1 MVQRLNYIG
10 SKYNLLEW
18 IETTIKEVTGL
29 ESLRSVRVADIF
41 AGTGIVSHYF
51 RTIGSIVISNDTELY
66 SSIITR
72 ALATSVYTDRCR
84 DILAELNATTEGRV
98 GYVTTHYSPHGDNER
113 MFFTEENAK
122 RIDFLRT
129 RLEEIRP
136 TITDSEYT
144 FLLASLLVSA
154 DHVSNV
160 PAVYGCYLKNFKE
173 RAVRPLELVPIHEN
187 TDAPAEASV
196 TYNEDVLTLA
206 LPQVD
211 VAYLDPPYN
220 ERQYSKNYF
229 PLNIIAK
236 TPEELEREPE
246 LKGKTGIPQDCFL
259 SPFCRKRE
267 VANAFDQLFQR
278 IPARWI
284 FLSYSSEGILPIET
298 LRACMEKYGTV
309 VVKEHSYKRF
319 KSFEYNESA
328 PIKEYLLCLTKG
340 Q

>member
-18 IETTIKEVTGL
+18 IETTIKQVTGL
-29 ESLRSVRVADIF
+29 ETLKNVRVADLF

-51 RTIGSIVISNDTELY
+51 RELGSVVVSNDTELY

-72 ALATSVYTDRCR
+72 ALATSVCTDRCR
-84 DILAELNATTEGRV
+84 TLLTELNSTNEGRI
-98 GYVTTHYSPHGDNER
+98 GYITTHYSPHGESER

-122 RIDFLRT
+122 RVDFLRA
-129 RLEEIRP
+129 RIEELKP
-136 TITDSEYT
+136 TITESEYT

-173 RAVRPLELVPIHEN
+173 RALRPLTLVPIHEN
-187 TDAPAEASV
+187 TDIPAKDSV
-196 TYNEDVLTLA
+196 TYNQDVLTLE
-206 LPQVD
+206 LPEVD
-211 VAYLDPPYN
+211 IAYLDPPYN

-229 PLNIIAK
+229 PLNMIAK
-236 TPEELEREPE
+236 TPEELDTEPE
-246 LKGKTGIPQDCFL
+246 LKGKTGIPENCFL

-267 VANAFDQLFQR
+267 VADAFDRLIQR
-278 IPARWI
+278 IPAKWI
-284 FLSYSSEGILPIET
+284 FLSYSNEGMLPIET
-298 LRACMEKYGTV
+298 LRMCMEKYGTV
-309 VVKEHSYKRF
+309 VVKEHDYKRF

-328 PIKEYLLCLTKG
+328 PIKEYLLCLTKER
-340 Q
+340 